1 MFEFQLF
8 GSVADVVNDKPA
20 LILLAILFALMI
32 LFSKRLRFEYKG
44 RDREWSLEASKSG
57 ESPRP
62 KARQGKPPKFND
74 GGKIQPKQIGD
85 GK

>member
-8 GSVADVVNDKPA
+8 GSVADVVNDKPV
-20 LILLAILFALMI
+20 LILLAILFALII
-32 LFSKRLRFEYKG
+32 LLSKRLRFEYKG
-44 RDREWSLEASKSG
+44 RDREWSLEASKG
-57 ESPRP
+57 VESRRP

-74 GGKIQPKQIGD
+74 SGKVQPNQIGE